1 MTHWPSKTVYTKAKW
16 LVDQT
21 YVSLHPRKVL
31 KLYQCASA
39 VSQYFFG
46 LTLNFLL
53 TRNVVWLWICP
64 LCCRFPSE
72 NFIIFRP
79 NVKTRTFFEFWKF
92 YFFRNWSF
100 FGTENEKSLF
110 LSEKSSLGE
119 LKVSVSEWHIGERM
133 DITRINYKIW
143 LTITDFDFRI
153 LQFTKIGWI

>member
-1 MTHWPSKTVYTKAKW
+1 MTHWASKTVYTKARRL
-16 LVDQT
+16 LV
-21 YVSLHPRKVL
+21 HPRKVL
-31 KLYQCASA
+31 KLYQYASA

-100 FGTENEKSLF
+100 LRTEIEKKTIF
-110 LSEKSSLGE
+110 LSEKSSLSK